1 MAGLVDNKKRI
12 RLTLIIIVGVL
23 TLQVVITVITVLV
36 KN

>member
-1 MAGLVDNKKRI
+1 MDNKKRI

>member
-1 MAGLVDNKKRI
+1 MDNKKRI

-23 TLQVVITVITVLV
+23 TLQVLITVITVLV